1 MAADWQTPLRELKQR
16 RPLVHAISGAV
27 TAPFITDVLG
37 ALGARA
43 AVTHDP
49 AEAGTLAM
57 QADALLVN
65 LGQPDP
71 LRLAGGREAARAAR
85 IAGTPW
91 VLDPVLV
98 HASARRREQVR
109 TLLSF
114 RPAVLKP
121 NRAELA
127 ALAAPAAQGASA
139 AQAEPEAQA
148 TTHGATDA
156 NAAADAL
163 ATSLGL
169 VVLASGE
176 QDIISDGTRREVV
189 TGGHPFMDALS
200 GFGCALGAATAALL
214 TVAEPL
220 EAAHTAAHA
229 FAEAGNRAASAM
241 QGPGSFRIAFLDALW
256 QLGEEGAA

>member
-16 RPLVHAISGAV
+16 TPLVHCISGAV

-49 AEAGTLAM
+49 AESGTLAM

-71 LRLAGGREAARAAR
+71 LRLAGGREAARAAH

-98 HASARRREQVR
+98 HASARRREHVR
-109 TLLSF
+109 ALLSLK
-114 RPAVLKP
+114 PAVLKP

-127 ALAAPAAQGASA
+127 ALTGKK
-139 AQAEPEAQA
+139 
-148 TTHGATDA
+148 DA
-156 NAAADAL
+156 HAAADAL

-169 VVLASGE
+169 VVLASGAE
-176 QDIISDGTRREVV
+176 DIISDGTRRESVA
-189 TGGHPFMDALS
+189 GGHPFMDALS

-214 TVAEPL
+214 TVAEPF
-220 EAAHTAAHA
+220 EAARTAAHA
-229 FAEAGNRAASAM
+229 FAEAGNRAARAM

-256 QLGEEGAA
+256 QLGEGAA

>member
-1 MAADWQTPLRELKQR
+1 MTTDSDSTWQYLQALGVR

-49 AEAGTLAM
+49 AEAGSLAM

-71 LRLAGGREAARAAR
+71 LRLAGGREAARAAH

-109 TLLSF
+109 KLLSLK
-114 RPAVLKP
+114 PAVLKP
-121 NRAELA
+121 NRAELV
-127 ALAAPAAQGASA
+127 ALSAPAAQ
-139 AQAEPEAQA
+139 A
-148 TTHGATDA
+148 TGQQRITDA
-156 NAAADAL
+156 HAATDAL

-176 QDIISDGTRREVV
+176 QDIISDGARREVV
-189 TGGHPFMDALS
+189 AGGHAFMDALS

-214 TVAEPL
+214 TVAKPF
-220 EAAHTAAHA
+220 EAALTAARA
-229 FAEAGNRAASAM
+229 FAEAGHRAASTM

-256 QLGEEGAA
+256 QLGEEGGA